1 LHYQFNSIN
10 YEQPTTISPEGKTH
24 PQQSI
29 QNQQLM
35 AIETM
40 TTGEACRAIHE
51 DIDRLLKSI
60 PPMVLELDTPLGGAD
75 VGCLI
80 ANIHEC
86 AERILE
92 LNPAR

>member
-1 LHYQFNSIN
+1 MEVTPYIAL
-10 YEQPTTISPEGKTH
+10 
-24 PQQSI
+24 SI
-29 QNQQLM
+29 QTDTM

-92 LNPAR
+92 LNNYPRGKNK